1 MFGIPVRCYQFF
13 WVAAHLSTPCLLQSF
28 GPFTRTHKRKF
39 KAKDLTNVD
48 KVQKSFY
55 FIIRDVPLIGN
66 GKKTEALLLS
76 ENNFITYPN
85 VVNQVQVWLVCVCF
99 SFFFSFRC
107 LHVNELALKGSFKEP
122 C

>member
-1 MFGIPVRCYQFF
+1 M
-13 WVAAHLSTPCLLQSF
+13 LSILGWRPISQPLAYFNLLGLSQEHINVNLRQRN
-28 GPFTRTHKRKF
+28 P
-39 KAKDLTNVD
+39 DNLTNVD

-55 FIIRDVPLIGN
+55 FIIRDIPLVEN

-76 ENNFITYPN
+76 GNFITSLN
-85 VVNQVQVWLVCVCF
+85 VVNEVQVWLVCVCF